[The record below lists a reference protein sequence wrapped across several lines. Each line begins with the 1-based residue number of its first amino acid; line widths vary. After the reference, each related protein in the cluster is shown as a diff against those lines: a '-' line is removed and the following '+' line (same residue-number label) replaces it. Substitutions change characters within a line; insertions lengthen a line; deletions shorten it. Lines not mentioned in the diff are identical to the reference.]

1 MKTKDFDYFL
11 PKEWIAQNPAKPR
24 DAAKLMVCE
33 MGKGLSRVDLRVDVT
48 KRVEHKI
55 FRDVKDLLKAGDVLV
70 INTSKVIPAR
80 IIFDGNKEIFLI
92 KKIAKNTYECL
103 VRPGKK
109 FKRGAEFQLNRAI
122 KAEVLDILEDGER
135 VVKFSSDFGDDLTDM
150 LEKLGEAPLPPYIT
164 NTKASLK
171 EYQTVY
177 ANKKGSVAAPTAGLH
192 FTKDLLASLKR
203 KGVQIEKVI
212 LHVGLGTFLPVTTD
226 NIENHVMHSELLEMD
241 RNTAKRLNK
250 AKKEGRRIIAV
261 GTTSVRVLES
271 CFKPRK
277 GFVPQ
282 LSETKIFIY
291 PGYKW
296 KSVDALIT
304 NFHLPKSTLLMLVA
318 SFLQN
323 KGSKKPIKDLIKLYE
338 LAKKHR
344 YRFYSF
350 GDAMFIF

>member
-1 MKTKDFDYFL
+1 MKTSEFDYFL
-11 PKEWIAQNPAKPR
+11 PKNLIAQNPAKPR
-24 DAAKLMVCE
+24 DVSKLMVCRASFE
-33 MGKGLSRVDLRVDVT
+33 H
-48 KRVEHKI
+48 VEHKVFKDI
-55 FRDVKDLLKAGDVLV
+55 KDLLKAGDVLV
-70 INTSKVIPAR
+70 LNTSKVIPAR

-103 VRPGKK
+103 VRPGRK
-109 FKRGAEFQLNRAI
+109 FKRGAQFNINKAI
-122 KAEVLDILEDGER
+122 QAEVVNILDDGER
-135 VVKFSSDFGDDLTDM
+135 VIRFSSDFGDDLSQM

-177 ANKKGSVAAPTAGLH
+177 ANEKGSVAAPTAGLH
-192 FTKDLLASLKR
+192 FTKDLLKSLKR
-203 KGVQIEKVI
+203 KGVQIEKVV
-212 LHVGLGTFLPVTTD
+212 LHVGLGTFLTVTTD
-226 NIENHVMHSELLEMD
+226 DVKDHVMHSEFLEM
-241 RNTAKRLNK
+241 NELTAARLNK

-282 LSETKIFIY
+282 ISETSIFIY

-296 KSVDALIT
+296 KAVDALVT

-323 KGSKKPIKDLIKLYE
+323 KGSKKPVKDLMKLYE
-338 LAKKHR
+338 IAKKHP